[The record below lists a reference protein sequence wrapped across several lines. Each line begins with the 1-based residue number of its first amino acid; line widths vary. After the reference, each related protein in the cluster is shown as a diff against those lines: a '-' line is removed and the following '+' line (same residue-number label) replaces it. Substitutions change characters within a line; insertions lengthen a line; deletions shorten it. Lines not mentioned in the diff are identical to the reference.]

1 MLKKIICLL
10 LVIFFCFA
18 LCGCTNSNS
27 NIQESEEI
35 IDPIEQR
42 KEMLNNAFI
51 KCCMADINFSMLSSD
66 CSSLVIDTNPDD
78 KIMNDYED
86 KAMEA
91 IILTNSFLNL
101 PASVGEKMAGT
112 RALDG
117 MQSQNCG
124 DFTVSWTYH
133 PDNGLRVIYEV
144 NY

>member
-35 IDPIEQR
+35 IDPVEQR
-42 KEMLNNAFI
+42 KEVLNNAFI

-86 KAMEA
+86 KAM
-91 IILTNSFLNL
+91 
-101 PASVGEKMAGT
+101 AGT